1 MKYDSEKLNSYVCIW
16 FIVIFIAGDKHF
28 IQTPAAFSYYIIV
41 WAAMDTPISLL
52 VSQFLWVLEQSSV
65 HSQPLN

>member
-41 WAAMDTPISLL
+41 
-52 VSQFLWVLEQSSV
+52 
-65 HSQPLN
+65 